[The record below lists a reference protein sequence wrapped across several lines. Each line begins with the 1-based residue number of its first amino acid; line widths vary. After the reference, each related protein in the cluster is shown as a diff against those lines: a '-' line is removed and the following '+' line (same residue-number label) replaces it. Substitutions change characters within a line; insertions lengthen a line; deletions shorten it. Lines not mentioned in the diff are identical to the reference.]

1 MKVCLSLKAKAASC
15 DDMPWQ
21 RANSCRASPAPR
33 PTFCGSKLHTHIRPT
48 MAARNKVAAN
58 QACFRLKAGHLE
70 SGNSML
76 GEEPQGHAS
85 AAAEQEAWES
95 GLYGRPA

>member
-1 MKVCLSLKAKAASC
+1 
-15 DDMPWQ
+15 
-21 RANSCRASPAPR
+21 
-33 PTFCGSKLHTHIRPT
+33 